1 MEVIRNEKIMTY
13 ADQPGG
19 ERMNKKEQRP
29 PSIFGQALK
38 QQFFRDNR
46 KWFVLSLTATI
57 AIAALNL
64 FISWQMQ
71 QMIDITIGEPSTFT
85 LFQITVLVVGTALIL
100 VGAMGLDYYA
110 RPRFTRKAMR
120 QYKDFAFK
128 EITKKSIQ
136 SFMSE
141 NTSTYISAFS
151 NDINSIEANYLA
163 NLFNLIR
170 DIILFFGAFS
180 LMIYYNLLLTMV
192 AFGLSIIPITASL
205 LTGNKLAVA
214 ETRVSDQNAGFLG
227 MVKDILSGFSVVKSF
242 QVEAEFIENFAEI
255 NEKAE
260 ELKSK
265 RKMVELMIQMIGDSA
280 GVIAQFGVFL
290 VGAYLTVYG
299 KGVTAGVV
307 IIFTQLMIFV
317 LGPISRV
324 PQLIASR
331 KAAQA
336 LIDKLATAVSTNIR
350 QQGIT
355 VGSELKDG
363 IRLDHLSFAYDTK
376 PVLEDITY
384 TFAKSKSYAVVGS
397 SGSGKSTLLN
407 LLMGSFS
414 NYQGGIWFDDHEL
427 RTINTDSLYDLM
439 SIVQQNV
446 FIFNQTLG
454 NNITMFHDFDQTKI
468 DRAVHMAGLDELVR
482 EKSWDYQCGENG
494 SELSGGERQ
503 RVSIARCLLRE
514 TPILLVDEATASLD
528 LPTAFSITNSI
539 LEISGLTRIIVTH
552 QLEGALLKK
561 YDEILVLKNGKMVEH
576 GPFQALMDK
585 KEYFFS
591 LYNIAQDTPITK
603 SPPSTP

>member
-1 MEVIRNEKIMTY
+1 M
-13 ADQPGG
+13 D
-19 ERMNKKEQRP
+19 KKERRP
-29 PSIFGQALK
+29 PSTFGQALK

-64 FISWQMQ
+64 LISWQMQ

-85 LFQITVLVVGTALIL
+85 LFQITVLVVGTALFL

-120 QYKDFAFK
+120 QYKDFAFS
-128 EITKKSIQ
+128 EMTKKSIQ

-180 LMIYYNLLLTMV
+180 LMIYYNTLLTLV
-192 AFGLSIIPITASL
+192 AVGLSIIPITASL
-205 LTGNKLAVA
+205 MTGNKLAVA

-265 RKMVELMIQMIGDSA
+265 RKMVEIMIQMIGDSA

-324 PQLIASR
+324 PQLIAAR
-331 KAAQA
+331 RAAQA
-336 LIDKLATAVSTNIR
+336 LIDKLATAVSTNMR
-350 QQGIT
+350 EQGIA
-355 VGSELKDG
+355 VGSQLKQG
-363 IRLDHLSFAYDTK
+363 IRLDHLSFAYDTDK
-376 PVLEDITY
+376 PVLQDISY
-384 TFAKSKSYAVVGS
+384 TFAKGKSYAVVGS

-427 RTINTDSLYDLM
+427 RTINTDSLYDLE

-454 NNITMFHDFDQTKI
+454 NNITMFHDFDQAKI
-468 DRAVHMAGLDELVR
+468 DRAVHMAGLDDLVR
-482 EKSWDYQCGENG
+482 EKSWDYPCGENG

-561 YDEILVLKNGKMVEH
+561 YDEILVLKNGKVVEH
-576 GPFQALMDK
+576 GPFELLMEK
-585 KEYFFS
+585 KDYFFS
-591 LYNIAQDTPITK
+591 LFNIAQDTPDTK
-603 SPPSTP
+603 APIPTPK